1 MSVHGNQYL
10 LPFFINKVTKRPT
23 VQGNDELT
31 LAFYLL
37 TKDMGKNEK
46 ILSFS
51 RLLWPILSIQGV
63 ISTHIMLDGLNI
75 LNKKG
80 KFSNPPRQ
88 PLIGHILRNVENKTK
103 VEELHRLIGV
113 LKYKDAEAKEIGEGE
128 DSEYQKLKINGLVN
142 PEFLQTLIKMIPLV
156 EYKPIIDYTV
166 LDQNISTEIAIN
178 IAERYRETINT
189 MKGNGFRWKS
199 QTELIEKEVG
209 KWLVE
214 LNVQLKDL
222 QTRYSSQINKTSST
236 IDPIQMDQQVKLEQD
251 RIEQWNVEEKK
262 KIIES
267 ISTLFITS
275 ERSLEEMIK
284 KNKFFI
290 NSNSLKSRVFEDVI
304 PHFQNHFNYLRDEG
318 KKFLE
323 GLEGLNNRFIE
334 LQERASLVDEEA
346 KFKLKSFRESLN
358 LKLIDRDKLLT
369 EFESEKEKQISELH
383 AKKKEIEDLYG
394 IIQEIITTKHN
405 LSLYEAQQLIKWSL
419 NDNQSDLFSRP
430 IQWIYMPFYAMFI
443 ENEETMEEHMDVV
456 FPGYI
461 TNDPSNIY
469 DNISESFI
477 NLKTILIE
485 RIEEDIA
492 VRSNF
497 EFSSERKNLVKDPNI
512 KKRIQLG
519 ISKLKEK
526 ALINDNGER
535 IIRANLDLIA

>member
-10 LPFFINKVTKRPT
+10 LPFLINKVTKRPT

-75 LNKKG
+75 LNKKD

-88 PLIGHILRNVENKTK
+88 PLIGHILRNVENKTR

-113 LKYKDAEAKEIGEGE
+113 LNYKDAEAKEIGEGE

-178 IAERYRETINT
+178 IAESYRETINT

-267 ISTLFITS
+267 IATLFITS

-284 KNKFFI
+284 KNKFFASSDSI
-290 NSNSLKSRVFEDVI
+290 KSRVFEDVI
-304 PHFQNHFNYLRDEG
+304 PHFQNHFHYLRDKG

-323 GLEGLNNRFIE
+323 ALEGLNNRFNE
-334 LQERASLVDEEA
+334 LRERASLVDEEA

-383 AKKKEIEDLYG
+383 AKKKQIEDLYG
-394 IIQEIITTKHN
+394 VIQKIITTKHN

-419 NDNQSDLFSRP
+419 NDNKSDLFSRP
-430 IQWIYMPFYAMFI
+430 IQWIYMPFYVMFI
-443 ENEETMEEHMDVV
+443 ENEETMEENMDVV

-477 NLKTILIE
+477 NLKNILIE
-485 RIEEDIA
+485 RIEDDIA

-497 EFSSERKNLVKDPNI
+497 EFSSERKNLVKDPNF

-519 ISKLKEK
+519 IAKLKEK
-526 ALINDNGER
+526 ALINDIGER
-535 IIRANLDLIA
+535 VIRANLDFIS

>member
-10 LPFFINKVTKRPT
+10 LPFLINKVTKRPT

-75 LNKKG
+75 LNKKD

-88 PLIGHILRNVENKTK
+88 PLIGHILRNVENKTR

-113 LKYKDAEAKEIGEGE
+113 LNYKDAEAKEIGEGE

-178 IAERYRETINT
+178 IAESYRETINT

-267 ISTLFITS
+267 IATLFITS

-284 KNKFFI
+284 KNKFFASSDSI
-290 NSNSLKSRVFEDVI
+290 KSRVFEDVI
-304 PHFQNHFNYLRDEG
+304 PHFQNHFHYLRDKG

-323 GLEGLNNRFIE
+323 ALEGLNNRFNE
-334 LQERASLVDEEA
+334 LRERASLVDEEA

-394 IIQEIITTKHN
+394 IIKEIITTKHN

-430 IQWIYMPFYAMFI
+430 IQWIYMPFYVMFI
-443 ENEETMEEHMDVV
+443 ENEETMEENMDVV

-477 NLKTILIE
+477 NLKNILIE
-485 RIEEDIA
+485 RIEDDIA

-497 EFSSERKNLVKDPNI
+497 EFSSERKNLVKDPNF

-519 ISKLKEK
+519 IAKLKEK

-535 IIRANLDLIA
+535 VIRANLDFIS

>member
-10 LPFFINKVTKRPT
+10 LPFFINKVTKHPK

-37 TKDMGKNEK
+37 TKDMGKDEK

-63 ISTHIMLDGLNI
+63 ISTHIMIDGLNI

-80 KFSNPPRQ
+80 RFSNPPRQ
-88 PLIGHILRNVENKTK
+88 PMIGHILRNVENKTRI
-103 VEELHRLIGV
+103 EELHKLIGV
-113 LKYKDAEAKEIGEGE
+113 LNYKDAEAKDIGEGE
-128 DSEYQKLKINGLVN
+128 ESEYQKLKIDGLLN

-178 IAERYRETINT
+178 IAESYRETINT

-199 QTELIEKEVG
+199 QTELIQKEVG

-236 IDPIQMDQQVKLEQD
+236 IDPIQLDQQVKLEQD

-262 KIIES
+262 KIIEG
-267 ISTLFITS
+267 ISTLFKTS

-284 KNKFFI
+284 KNKFFV
-290 NSNSLKSRVFEDVI
+290 NGDSLKSRVFKDII
-304 PHFQNHFNYLRDEG
+304 PHFQNHFKYLRDEG
-318 KKFLE
+318 KRFLE
-323 GLEGLNNRFIE
+323 GLEGLFGRFIE
-334 LQERASLVDEEA
+334 LKEKSIILDEEA
-346 KFKLKSFRESLN
+346 KSKLQSFRESLN
-358 LKLIDRDKLLT
+358 LKLIDRDKLII
-369 EFESEKEKQISELH
+369 EYESEKEIQITELN

-394 IIQEIITTKHN
+394 RIQDIITAKHN
-405 LSLYEAQQLIKWSL
+405 QSLYEAQQLVKWSL
-419 NDNQSDLFSRP
+419 NDSQSDLFSRP

-443 ENEETMEEHMDVV
+443 ENEETMEEHMNVV

-469 DNISESFI
+469 DYISESFI
-477 NLKTILIE
+477 NLKNILIE
-485 RIEEDIA
+485 RIEEDMA

-497 EFSSERKNLVKDPNI
+497 EFSSESKNLVKDPNI

-519 ISKLKEK
+519 IAKLKEK

-535 IIRANLDLIA
+535 VIRTNLDLLS

>member
-10 LPFFINKVTKRPT
+10 LPFLINKVTKRPT

-37 TKDMGKNEK
+37 TKEMGKNEK

-75 LNKKG
+75 LNKKD

-88 PLIGHILRNVENKTK
+88 PLIGHILRNVEKRTK
-103 VEELHRLIGV
+103 VEELHRLTGI
-113 LKYKDAEAKEIGEGE
+113 LNYKDAEAKEIGEGE
-128 DSEYQKLKINGLVN
+128 DSEYQKLKIDGLVN

-178 IAERYRETINT
+178 IAESYRETINT

-275 ERSLEEMIK
+275 ERSLEEMLK

-304 PHFQNHFNYLRDEG
+304 PNFQYHFNYLRDEG

-334 LQERASLVDEEA
+334 LQERSSLVDEEA

-394 IIQEIITTKHN
+394 IIKEIITTKHN

-419 NDNQSDLFSRP
+419 NDNTSDLFSRP

-469 DNISESFI
+469 DDISESFI
-477 NLKTILIE
+477 NLKNILIE

>member
-10 LPFFINKVTKRPT
+10 LPFLINKVTKRPT

-75 LNKKG
+75 LNKKD

-88 PLIGHILRNVENKTK
+88 PLIGHILRNVENKTR

-113 LKYKDAEAKEIGEGE
+113 LNYKDAEAKEIGEGE

-178 IAERYRETINT
+178 IAESYRETINT

-267 ISTLFITS
+267 IATLFITS

-284 KNKFFI
+284 KNKFFASSDSI
-290 NSNSLKSRVFEDVI
+290 KSRVFEDVI
-304 PHFQNHFNYLRDEG
+304 PHFQNHFHYLRDKG

-323 GLEGLNNRFIE
+323 ALEGLNNRFNE
-334 LQERASLVDEEA
+334 LRERASLVDEEA

-383 AKKKEIEDLYG
+383 AKKKQIEDLYG
-394 IIQEIITTKHN
+394 VIQKIITTKHN

-419 NDNQSDLFSRP
+419 NDNKSDLFSRP
-430 IQWIYMPFYAMFI
+430 IQWIYMPFYVMFI
-443 ENEETMEEHMDVV
+443 ENEETMEENMDVV

-477 NLKTILIE
+477 NLKNILIE
-485 RIEEDIA
+485 RIEDDIA

-497 EFSSERKNLVKDPNI
+497 EFSSERKNLVKDPNF

-519 ISKLKEK
+519 IAKLKEK

-535 IIRANLDLIA
+535 VIRANLDFIS

>member
-10 LPFFINKVTKRPT
+10 LPFLINKVTKRPT

-88 PLIGHILRNVENKTK
+88 PLIGHILRNVENKTR

-113 LKYKDAEAKEIGEGE
+113 LNYKDAEAKEIGEGE

-178 IAERYRETINT
+178 IAESYRETINT

-394 IIQEIITTKHN
+394 MIQEIIKTKHN

-477 NLKTILIE
+477 NLKNILIE
-485 RIEEDIA
+485 RIEDDIA

>member
-10 LPFFINKVTKRPT
+10 LPFLINKITKRPT

-37 TKDMGKNEK
+37 TKDMGKSEK
-46 ILSFS
+46 VISFS

-88 PLIGHILRNVENKTK
+88 PLIGHILRNVENRTR

-113 LKYKDAEAKEIGEGE
+113 LNYKDAEAKEIGEGE

-178 IAERYRETINT
+178 IAESYRKTINT

-236 IDPIQMDQQVKLEQD
+236 INPIQLDQQVKLEQD
-251 RIEQWNVEEKK
+251 RIEQWDVEEKK

-267 ISTLFITS
+267 IATLFKTS

-290 NSNSLKSRVFEDVI
+290 SSDSLKSRVFEDVI
-304 PHFQNHFNYLRDEG
+304 PHFQTHFNYLRDEG

-334 LQERASLVDEEA
+334 LQERASLADEEA

-394 IIQEIITTKHN
+394 MIQKIITTKHN

-477 NLKTILIE
+477 NLKNILIE

-519 ISKLKEK
+519 IAKLKEN